1 MPVLDALIVTLG
13 VALAGDGELVGV
25 FDGVAPVESVADGV
39 EVTLVVVLGVVER
52 EVDVDG
58 VGELVSEQVPVGV

>member
-1 MPVLDALIVTLG
+1 MPVPDALVVALDVTL
-13 VALAGDGELVGV
+13 ARDGKFVGV
-25 FDGVAPVESVADGV
+25 FDGVAPFESVADGV